1 MGQKNPCKGR
11 ARKDSQGHDGK
22 DKEKE
27 EGFQEK
33 GRRIGC
39 WVEVG
44 NGQWRA
50 DKKWESESVRPVGV
64 KKFEPKWC
72 DVEGKIAGQRKR
84 GKVEKKVVNPDE
96 EEGCQREAGNIYKVG
111 KKVSVSA
118 LKNFNLEKVSVS
130 VSKIFGIKKVTVL
143 VSKFWSKNKV
153 LESVLK
159 VLVPKKSQYW
169 SRKFWSQKKS
179 WYFTFFKIES
189 KSEIY
194 CS

>member
-11 ARKDSQGHDGK
+11 ARKDSQEHDGK

-118 LKNFNLEKVSVS
+118 LKTFGLGKSLSVGLENIWSKKKVSVS
-130 VSKIFGIKKVTVL
+130 AWKTFSLKRSLSI
-143 VSKFWSKNKV
+143 S
-153 LESVLK
+153 LENI
-159 VLVPKKSQYW
+159 
-169 SRKFWSQKKS
+169 WSQKKS
-179 WYFTFFKIES
+179 RYWSQMKFLVSSLSVLHT
-189 KSEIY
+189 
-194 CS
+194 